1 VGSEFTV
8 RRTTLD
14 DVEQLVRLRYE
25 MQMELDE
32 GEHHGVSPADLIDGN
47 RDYFTK
53 QLTGF
58 HFAAFFA
65 EAEGRVIGTGGV
77 VVYDVPPGRSNPSGA
92 EGYIMSM
99 YTVPEWRG
107 RGVARRVLDHLIEH
121 AYAEGARRLWL
132 RASPHGRPL
141 FEKYG
146 FEAPGHYMQTFL
158 HQEER

>member
-1 VGSEFTV
+1 MGTEFTV

-14 DVEQLVRLRYE
+14 DVEQLVSLRFE
-25 MQMELDE
+25 METELDKD
-32 GEHHGVSPADLIDGN
+32 EHHGVSPSDLIDGN

-77 VVYDVPPGRSNPSGA
+77 VVYDAPPGRSNPTGV
-92 EGYIMSM
+92 EGYIMNV

-107 RGVARRVLDHLIEH
+107 RGVARCLLEHLVDH

-132 RASPHGRPL
+132 RASAHGRPV

-158 HQEER
+158 HREEP